1 MTTQSILAHRQPAAL
16 ASLEFLRA
24 YVTTMRPYLL
34 FVSGITGLAGMS
46 LVPGVPRAA
55 AAIVGIAFFLSY
67 GFGQALTDCFQL
79 DTDAISAPYR
89 PLIQARIRRAH
100 VLIVSC
106 AGLVGV
112 GVVLVTANPWNLPLV
127 VAMIAGLATY
137 TWFKRRWWAG
147 PAYNAWIVAALCVT
161 GILSGIGLAGSGAT
175 GIGGGAGG
183 TTGMIDLGS
192 ASVIGTVAAVFFGY
206 ANFVLAG
213 YFKDVEADRAT
224 GYLTLPVVVGRTI
237 ASVVS
242 DGLALATIAGSAVA
256 VSAAAGQTVVGWLF
270 LTSGA
275 GALLL
280 GQARLHRV
288 RTDRDAHRGIAPI
301 VHAYVLLLSGITTCY
316 RPDWAPV
323 LIACA
328 GLYLILM
335 RIRPESSQI

>member
-1 MTTQSILAHRQPAAL
+1 MTTSSILAHRQPAAL

-112 GVVLVTANPWNLPLV
+112 GVVLVTANLWNLPPV

-161 GILSGIGLAGSGAT
+161 GILSGIGLAGSGA
-175 GIGGGAGG
+175 IGFGVNAGGA
-183 TTGMIDLGS
+183 TGSISFDS
-192 ASVIGTVAAVFFGY
+192 IPVVGTVSAVFFGY

-224 GYLTLPVVVGRTI
+224 GYRTLPVVAGRTI
-237 ASVVS
+237 ASIVS
-242 DGLALATIAGSAVA
+242 DGLALATIAGSVVA
-256 VSAAAGQTVVGWLF
+256 ISAAASQTVVGWLF

-288 RTDRDAHRGIAPI
+288 RTDRDAHRAIAPI
-301 VHAYVLLLSGITTCY
+301 VHAYVLLLSGVAACH
-316 RPDWAPV
+316 RPDWTPM
-323 LIACA
+323 LIAFA
-328 GLYLILM
+328 GLYLITM
-335 RIRPESSQI
+335 RFRPERYQI